1 MGRKSRSETKQ
12 DEVAE
17 IDPENGIVVDE
28 DGDADNDVAGD
39 VRTDADPDAD
49 ADADA
54 DSDNVG
60 DVSVEINVED
70 LIAQIESAEGKGMSP
85 GNARRKLEDYLEERR
100 TSRDIMDFEDYELD
114 D

>member
-1 MGRKSRSETKQ
+1 MGRKSRIGTGQEQRPEVDSEGGT
-12 DEVAE
+12 A
-17 IDPENGIVVDE
+17 VDE
-28 DGDADNDVAGD
+28 ASGADDDVTSE
-39 VRTDADPDAD
+39 VD

-70 LIAQIESAEGKGMSP
+70 LIAQIESAECKGLSP
-85 GNARRKLEDYLEERR
+85 GGARRKLEDYLEERR
-100 TSRDIMDFEDYELD
+100 TSQDIMDFEDYDLD